1 MRSLAAAFAMLV
13 VAGLALTAWT
23 GLAGASS
30 KKTSLTGAGSSF
42 VAPLVAQWSAHY
54 AAADINYSAIGS
66 GAGIAAIRPGRST
79 SGPVTPDDPWT
90 SSRPARGCVQI
101 PWAFSATSMPY
112 NVSGVGYGLKLTGP
126 ILANIYLGHIKKWN
140 DKQIKAINKGV
151 NLPNEDIV
159 PIYRSDGS
167 GTSFNFTD
175 YLSKVSKEWKRKIG
189 KGTQPAFPAGVGAR
203 GSSGVAAKLGSTPG
217 GITYVDIA
225 YAYKNNYKV
234 AKIRNRA
241 GKFVLPTVKSLKAVA
256 STVTKVPKSNAISVV
271 DPSKSIAKGY
281 SICTYTWVIVPLQ
294 TSKAADLKKFIDWA
308 STKGQKYGLQPGL
321 LFLPLSKVVQT
332 ASPQDDRPAHTHK
345 LSLLG
350 PTHARRHRRFR
361 LRRSARRSPTRVRSR
376 GQGRHR
382 ASCGHGRTEE
392 ALEEPRRVFLG
403 HAGAVV
409 ARLEH
414 DGPVFPQERERAG
427 RTLARVA
434 DRVFEQVVDDGPQH
448 AAADR
453 KELRLVLDP
462 ELEAHARPLRAL
474 EPLVDRRAQHRRGLR
489 LAERNDF
496 APLLQLA
503 KEEDVVDELGHL
515 LDLVPGLP
523 EELGEICREAPPV
536 EQGHEPGKGVRSSC
550 RRGERGP
557 SSSYSSIDTV
567 LSIA

>member
-1 MRSLAAAFAMLV
+1 LKRMRSLAAAFAMLV

-66 GAGIAAIRPGRST
+66 GAGIAAIQARSVDFGA
-79 SGPVTPDDPWT
+79 SDAPMTPDQF
-90 SSRPARGCVQI
+90 SACHGCVQI
-101 PWAFSATSMPY
+101 PWAFSATSIPY

-225 YAYKNNYKV
+225 YAYKNHYKV
-234 AKIRNRA
+234 AKLRNRA

-308 STKGQKYGLQPGL
+308 STKGQRYGLQPGL

-332 ASPQDDRPAHTHK
+332 A
-345 LSLLG
+345 
-350 PTHARRHRRFR
+350 ARK
-361 LRRSARRSPTRVRSR
+361 T
-376 GQGRHR
+376 
-382 ASCGHGRTEE
+382 T
-392 ALEEPRRVFLG
+392 
-403 HAGAVV
+403 
-409 ARLEH
+409 ARLH
-414 DGPVFPQERERAG
+414 
-427 RTLARVA
+427 T
-434 DRVFEQVVDDGPQH
+434 
-448 AAADR
+448 
-453 KELRLVLDP
+453 
-462 ELEAHARPLRAL
+462 
-474 EPLVDRRAQHRRGLR
+474 
-489 LAERNDF
+489 
-496 APLLQLA
+496 
-503 KEEDVVDELGHL
+503 
-515 LDLVPGLP
+515 
-523 EELGEICREAPPV
+523 
-536 EQGHEPGKGVRSSC
+536 
-550 RRGERGP
+550 
-557 SSSYSSIDTV
+557 
-567 LSIA
+567 